1 MRNPYR
7 GVSVFDCIAVVAL
20 HFPQH
25 FIVKIVNSQAA
36 LQSDFNETFAF
47 EITVDFRWNQKIQCR
62 VIPCTFYPV
71 SHYGDDLFQHQGLC
85 IIRQPEHWSFSFIV
99 SPSSEFPSQ
108 GCFSCAP

>member
-7 GVSVFDCIAVVAL
+7 GVSVFDCIAVVVL

-47 EITVDFRWNQKIQCR
+47 EITVDLHAI
-62 VIPCTFYPV
+62 
-71 SHYGDDLFQHQGLC
+71 
-85 IIRQPEHWSFSFIV
+85 
-99 SPSSEFPSQ
+99 
-108 GCFSCAP
+108 